1 MATYFTDFGG
11 IGPGDFLPAVHA
23 GHGESGG
30 LVGWVDHLLAT
41 LTSDTPRA
49 WNLLGGIE
57 VMGEN
62 IHPLLVHFPI
72 AFLTGFLLVE
82 WFGLVFKRLGARQ
95 LASGLLYLGAASAV
109 LTAIFGLIAAES
121 VPHGALV
128 HEIMEWH
135 MRAGLTV
142 ASLSVVL
149 AIWRAIGGIPTST
162 MTQVLSLLVTVIM
175 AVVLF
180 LGADLGGMMVYKHG
194 VGVQSLQEQSQEGHQ
209 HHHLHGGAE

>member
-1 MATYFTDFGG
+1 MATYFTDL
-11 IGPGDFLPAVHA
+11 GDFGVGDILPAVHG

-30 LVGWVDHLLAT
+30 LVAWVDHLLAS
-41 LTSDTPRA
+41 LTRDSPDA
-49 WNLLGGIE
+49 WSLLGGIDS
-57 VMGEN
+57 MGAN

-72 AFLTGFLLVE
+72 ALLTCFLLVE
-82 WFGLVFKRLGARQ
+82 LLGLLFKTPGARQ
-95 LASGLLYLGAASAV
+95 LASGLLYLGAAGAV

-142 ASLSVVL
+142 ASLATLL
-149 AIWRAIGGIPTST
+149 AIWRAVGGVPATP
-162 MTQVLSLLVTVIM
+162 MTQALSLLVTIIM

-194 VGVQSLQEQSQEGHQ
+194 VGVHSLQEQSQEGHQ
-209 HHHLHGGAE
+209 HHLHGGAE